1 MTQKPKMLKT
11 KTLDYYVNQI
21 EERKIKFVE
30 LDPKLGHGLREDL
43 LAALRDRAR
52 NKFMK
57 DVYEDFRT
65 ELMVATAK
73 EVEIFEDMTLVGG
86 PGGIDR
92 DLVQDVYI
100 KFKEPR
106 LMYGIIW
113 PDEDDDI
120 NDADEDNVVMKSD
133 SRSDLEKT
141 AWVKDNGLPIIEF
154 FAESYDEINQHEHP
168 SWERIFK
175 FAEKR
180 CGLYKDIE
188 VDEPYED
195 RYGDF

>member
-1 MTQKPKMLKT
+1 MAQTPQMLKT
-11 KTLDYYVNQI
+11 KTLDYYVKQI
-21 EERKIKFVE
+21 EERRIRFVD
-30 LDPKLGHGLREDL
+30 LDLKLGRGIREHLIASLRN
-43 LAALRDRAR
+43 RAR
-52 NKFMK
+52 DKFMK
-57 DVYEDFRT
+57 TVYEDFRT

-113 PDEDDDI
+113 QYEGDDD
-120 NDADEDNVVMKSD
+120 NEADEDNVVMKSD

-141 AWVKDNGLPIIEF
+141 AWVKDNGLQIGEYF
-154 FAESYDEINQHEHP
+154 TDTYDEINQHEHP
-168 SWERIFK
+168 SWERIFN
-175 FAEKR
+175 FAQKR
-180 CGLYKDIE
+180 CRLYDAIE
-188 VDEPYED
+188 DDEPYED

>member
-1 MTQKPKMLKT
+1 MAQTPQMLKT
-11 KTLDYYVNQI
+11 KTLDYYVKQI
-21 EERKIKFVE
+21 EERRIRFVD
-30 LDPKLGHGLREDL
+30 LDLKLGRGIREHLIASLRN
-43 LAALRDRAR
+43 RAR
-52 NKFMK
+52 DKFMK
-57 DVYEDFRT
+57 TVYEDFRT

-113 PDEDDDI
+113 QYEGDDD
-120 NDADEDNVVMKSD
+120 NEADEDNVVMKSD
-133 SRSDLEKT
+133 SRSDLEKS
-141 AWVKDNGLPIIEF
+141 AWVQDNGLPIGEYF
-154 FAESYDEINQHEHP
+154 TDTYDEINQYEHP

-180 CGLYKDIE
+180 CQLYDNNE
-188 VDEPYED
+188 ADEPYED